1 MTRRAWAEL
10 PLDLDSVAIETRI
23 VRDIAWWVDRTR
35 AERSWRQISA
45 PSGAGKSHALR
56 FLTATRY
63 GMRKDATGSTLA
75 PVLDL
80 VTPHEPSRAGARLR
94 ERLALRLGAVV
105 NHRRQ
110 TEVAWLAAEL
120 WSCGVELLVFDD
132 SHRLAVEEQI
142 PVIKELSDLYAQQ
155 AGGRRFGVLFVA
167 ATARGENILRSIF
180 DNRDPEEYA
189 QYLGRMAPEDRYVQL
204 RGLSEAD
211 VREALAG
218 YEAHFQAAGEFTEL
232 ELVPYTADIYR
243 FLRLRPLAPA
253 GPRFVLMRSVRWFVE
268 GLLRRLV
275 ARGTVNIDDN
285 GDLIEEVGQALLR
298 SDPDEFDGAAED
310 EIDDARD
317 DAALG

>member
-1 MTRRAWAEL
+1 M
-10 PLDLDSVAIETRI
+10 
-23 VRDIAWWVDRTR
+23 AWWVDRTR

-45 PSGAGKSHALR
+45 PSGAGKSHGLR
-56 FLTATRY
+56 FLTASQY
-63 GMRKDATGSTLA
+63 GMRQDPTGSTMA

-80 VTPHEPSRAGARLR
+80 VTPHEASRAGARLR
-94 ERLALRLGAVV
+94 ERLALRMGAIV

-132 SHRLAVEEQI
+132 SHRLAVDEQI

-167 ATARGENILRSIF
+167 ATARGENILRSVF

-189 QYLGRMAPEDRYVQL
+189 QYLGRMAPEDRYVRL
-204 RGLSEAD
+204 RGLSEMD

-218 YEAHFQAAGEFTEL
+218 YEAHFSAAGHFKAL

-243 FLRLRPLAPA
+243 FLRMRPLAPA

-268 GLLRRLV
+268 GILRRLV
-275 ARGTVNIDDN
+275 ARREENVDPG

-298 SDPDEFDGAAED
+298 SDPDELETEPSTED
-310 EIDDARD
+310 NDATQH
-317 DAALG
+317 DAMQR